1 MAQTSNNNIGIFNG
15 GIDTFVKRWKARAFE
30 VLSKVADDVII
41 FIEGGGTIPV
51 YTGNLQDSTGIGIY
65 IDGVL
70 VKFKPNPIADLPQT
84 HNGKTVYGSTELDR
98 ALELG
103 TSEFATGIWIVLF
116 SSVPYALQV
125 QERTNFFSQ
134 DVAEDLLKQ
143 FLKSEELLR

>member
-1 MAQTSNNNIGIFNG
+1 MSNNIQMFNG
-15 GIDTFVKRWKARAFE
+15 GIYAFVKRWKARAFE

-70 VKFKPNPIADLPQT
+70 SKFKPISIATGAQRSDE
-84 HNGKTVYGSTELDR
+84 GKTVIGSTELDR

-103 TSEFATGIWIVLF
+103 ATRFNTGVWIVLF
-116 SSVPYALQV
+116 SSVPYAFKV
-125 QERTNFFSQ
+125 EERTDFFSQ
-134 DVAEDLLKQ
+134 SVAQDLLTQ
-143 FLKSEELLR
+143 FLKAEKLLRE